1 MDDSVC
7 KGASKQ
13 TLMVAMVL
21 VSGLFVAAAAFAV
34 AVLTFFTGFGLGTL
48 LLPVFVLL
56 LGDIPT
62 AVAATAVVHLANNLL
77 KLGLVGRYA
86 DRGVVL
92 RFGITAALFS
102 FAGAAFLQLVAHVP
116 AITSYTLAGK
126 LHLVTPAKL
135 IMAML
140 MMVFALFEL
149 WPAFQQLSFSP
160 RLLPLGGALSGFFG
174 GLSGHQGPLRAAF
187 LARCGLD
194 KQAFIG
200 TGAVCAV
207 IVDTARLLVYGAAAW
222 MAHTHA
228 VAGSLRWVVIGLLGA
243 FAGTL
248 YGHRM
253 LHKVTWSAM
262 QVAVGVLLIIM
273 ALALGA
279 GWI

>member
-13 TLMVAMVL
+13 TLMVAMIL
-21 VSGLFVAAAAFAV
+21 MTDLWVAGAAFAV

-48 LLPVFVLL
+48 LMPAFALL
-56 LGDIPT
+56 LGDVPT

-77 KLGLVGRYA
+77 KLGLVGRHA
-86 DRGVVL
+86 DRGVAL
-92 RFGITAALFS
+92 KFGLPAAIFS
-102 FAGAAFLQLVAHVP
+102 LLGAAVLQGMAGGGAWAV
-116 AITSYTLAGK
+116 YELAGK
-126 LHLVTPAKL
+126 SCTITPVKL
-135 IMAML
+135 TIASLML
-140 MMVFALFEL
+140 VFALFEL
-149 WPAFQQLSFSP
+149 LPYFQRLSFPP

-187 LARCGLD
+187 LVRCGLD

-207 IVDTARLLVYGAAAW
+207 IVDTARLLVYGVAAW
-222 MAHTHA
+222 VAHTQA
-228 VAGSLRWVVIGLLGA
+228 VAGSARWVVVGMIGA

-248 YGHRM
+248 FGNRV
-253 LHKVTWSAM
+253 LHKVTWRSM
-262 QVAVGVLLIIM
+262 QLAVGLLLVVM

-279 GWI
+279 GLI

>member
-1 MDDSVC
+1 MI
-7 KGASKQ
+7 
-13 TLMVAMVL
+13 LMTDLWVA
-21 VSGLFVAAAAFAV
+21 GVACVV
-34 AVLTFFTGFGLGTL
+34 ALLTFFTGFGLGTL
-48 LLPVFVLL
+48 LMPAFAFL
-56 LGDIPT
+56 LGNVPT

-77 KLGLVGRYA
+77 KLGLVGRHA

-92 RFGITAALFS
+92 KFGLTAAIFS
-102 FAGAAFLQLVAHVP
+102 FLGAAALQGMAGGGEVTTYV
-116 AITSYTLAGK
+116 LAGK
-126 LHLVTPAKL
+126 TCVVTPAKL
-135 IMAML
+135 TIAILML
-140 MMVFALFEL
+140 AFALFEL
-149 WPAFQQLSFSP
+149 LPYFQRLAFPP

-187 LARCGLD
+187 LVRCGLE

-222 MAHTHA
+222 VAHTHA
-228 VAGSLRWVVIGLLGA
+228 MAGSPRWVVAGIVGA

-248 YGHRM
+248 FGNRV
-253 LHKVTWSAM
+253 LHKVTWRSM
-262 QVAVGVLLIIM
+262 QLAVGLLLIVM